1 MVTTRASSAAPSDP
15 ALPEDA
21 SAPARRFTLGSNGRD
36 AIALGIVALALLIPL
51 RGLLRNPGPP
61 MEEGFMLTFPERLL
75 HGEIPNRDFL
85 HLYGPG
91 SLWVLAAVY
100 KVFGAKL
107 EVERLFGLLQ
117 QAGVAF
123 GVYFVARWW
132 GRKVAVVCA
141 LLALVIMLP
150 PAGLTAF
157 AWTGGV
163 GLGVLG
169 LAVGLHAR
177 ASPDD
182 RRAVRLAIV
191 SGVLFGLA
199 FLFRLDL
206 VIACGLA
213 AIVLVWKAPRRRVI
227 ALLGAATATASL
239 VLIQF
244 VMAGFGNAFRGM
256 VLEPVFDLRP
266 GRHLP
271 VPPSWGTLDGFLQ
284 KVGDI
289 PNPLRWPLPVPA
301 ASHQLFLWFFA
312 NLAAIG
318 ILVVVGAWRLR
329 RDPGSIRAR
338 AVLASGLFSLGMVSQ
353 TLQRPDST
361 HIAWVSCISIGLVPI
376 ALMEV
381 LAAWRAR
388 APQARATT
396 TRHAWLVACGIPA
409 VGLLLAVPNFTFRSY
424 ADLSAQSFD
433 HHRTSFLIE
442 RGGVRF
448 YYGDPAVAAAANEM
462 IPTLDRIVRPGDRLL
477 VGPADLRKTVTSEA
491 WIYALY
497 PEAVPGT
504 YYIEMDPGIANA
516 KGSRLAA
523 DLRRADVVVLSHI
536 WQNWDEANDSAK
548 LGDPTPNRILRDKFC
563 SVGSFGKTF
572 EVYQRCDRVEP

>member
-1 MVTTRASSAAPSDP
+1 MVTTRADSAAADP
-15 ALPEDA
+15 PGADDA
-21 SAPARRFTLGSNGRD
+21 SPTRWRPSPRTRD
-36 AIALGIVALALLIPL
+36 VVALSIIALALLIPL

-75 HGEIPNRDFL
+75 RGEIPNRDFL

-91 SLWVLAAVY
+91 SLWVLAGVY
-100 KVFGAKL
+100 QLFGAKL

-117 QAGVAF
+117 QAGVAY
-123 GVYFVARWW
+123 GVFFVARWW

-163 GLGVLG
+163 ALGLLG

-177 ASPDD
+177 ATPDD
-182 RRAVRLAIV
+182 RRATRLAVTAGI
-191 SGVLFGLA
+191 LFGAA

-206 VIACGLA
+206 VVACGLA
-213 AIVLVWKAPRRRVI
+213 ALVLVWRAPRRRVV
-227 ALLGAATATASL
+227 ALLGATVATASL
-239 VLIQF
+239 VLVQF

-266 GRHLP
+266 GRRLP

-289 PNPLRWPLPVPA
+289 PNPLRWPLPTPPP
-301 ASHQLFLWFFA
+301 SNQLFIWFFA
-312 NLAAIG
+312 NLAAIAA
-318 ILVVVGAWRLR
+318 LVVVGAWATR
-329 RDPGSIRAR
+329 RDPTSIRAR

-361 HIAWVSCISIGLVPI
+361 HIAWVSCVSIGLVPI

-381 LAAWRAR
+381 VAAWRDRAPAAR
-388 APQARATT
+388 AGLAR
-396 TRHAWLVACGIPA
+396 RGWLVACGLPA
-409 VGLLLAVPNFTFRSY
+409 LALLLLVPSFTFRAY
-424 ADLSAQSFD
+424 ADFAAQTFGY
-433 HHRTSFLIE
+433 HRTSFLIE
-442 RGGVRF
+442 RNGVRF
-448 YYGDPAVAAAANEM
+448 YYGDPTVADAANAM

-516 KGSRLAA
+516 EGGRLA
-523 DLRRADVVVLSHI
+523 DDVRRADVVVLSRI
-536 WQNWDEANDSAK
+536 WQNWDEPNDSAK
-548 LGDPTPNRILRDKFC
+548 LGDPTPNRVLRRKFC
-563 SVGSFGKTF
+563 LVDTFEPWF
-572 EVYQRCDRVEP
+572 EVYRRCSQAEQ

>member
-1 MVTTRASSAAPSDP
+1 VATTRADSAGVARSPGT
-15 ALPEDA
+15 EDA
-21 SAPARRFTLGSNGRD
+21 PEAPARRRLRPRTRD
-36 AIALGIVALALLIPL
+36 VIALGIIALALLIPL

-75 HGEIPNRDFL
+75 RGEIPNRDFL

-91 SLWVLAAVY
+91 SLWVLAGVY
-100 KVFGAKL
+100 KVLGAKL

-117 QAGVAF
+117 QAGVAY
-123 GVYFVARWW
+123 GAYFIARWW
-132 GRKVAVVCA
+132 GRKVAVACA
-141 LLALVIMLP
+141 LIAMVIMLP

-163 GLGVLG
+163 ALALLG

-177 ASPDD
+177 ATPDD
-182 RRAVRLAIV
+182 RRGVRLAVV
-191 SGVLFGLA
+191 SGILFGLA

-206 VIACGLA
+206 VVACGLA
-213 AIVLVWKAPRRRVI
+213 ALTLVWGAPRRRVL
-227 ALLGAATATASL
+227 ALLGATVATSSL
-239 VLIQF
+239 VLVQF

-256 VLEPVFDLRP
+256 VLQPVFDLRP
-266 GRHLP
+266 GRRLP

-289 PNPLRWPLPVPA
+289 PNPLWWPLPVPP
-301 ASHQLFLWFFA
+301 ASNQLFLWFFA
-312 NLAAIG
+312 NLAAIAT
-318 ILVVVGAWRLR
+318 LVGVGVWALR
-329 RDPGSIRAR
+329 RDPTSIRAR
-338 AVLASGLFSLGMVSQ
+338 AVLASGLLALGMVSQ

-361 HIAWVSCISIGLVPI
+361 HIAWVSCVSIGLVPI

-388 APQARATT
+388 APERRVPMAR
-396 TRHAWLVACGIPA
+396 HGWLLACGIPA
-409 VGLLLAVPNFTFRSY
+409 VGLLLLVPTFTFRSY
-424 ADLSAQSFD
+424 ADFTAQTFGT
-433 HHRTSFLIE
+433 HRTSFLIE
-442 RGGVRF
+442 RDGVRF
-448 YYGDPAVAAAANEM
+448 YYGDPTVAAAANAM

-477 VGPADLRKTVTSEA
+477 VGPSDLRKTVTSEA

-516 KGSRLAA
+516 KGSRLAD
-523 DLRRADVVVLSHI
+523 DLRRADVVVLSRI

-548 LGDPTPNRILRDKFC
+548 LGDPTPNRILERRFC
-563 SVGSFGKTF
+563 PVDTFEPWF
-572 EVYQRCDRVEP
+572 EVYQRCSRAEP

>member
-1 MVTTRASSAAPSDP
+1 
-15 ALPEDA
+15 
-21 SAPARRFTLGSNGRD
+21 
-36 AIALGIVALALLIPL
+36 
-51 RGLLRNPGPP
+51 
-61 MEEGFMLTFPERLL
+61 MLTFPERLL
-75 HGEIPNRDFL
+75 RGEIPNRDFL

-123 GVYFVARWW
+123 GVFSIARWW

-141 LLALVIMLP
+141 LIAMVIMLP

-163 GLGVLG
+163 ALGLLG

-177 ASPDD
+177 ATADD
-182 RRAVRLAIV
+182 RRATWLGIAA
-191 SGVLFGLA
+191 GVLFGLA

-213 AIVLVWKAPRRRVI
+213 AVVLVWRAPRRRVL
-227 ALLGAATATASL
+227 ALLGAAVATASL
-239 VLIQF
+239 VLVQLA
-244 VMAGFGNAFRGM
+244 MAGVGNAVRGM

-266 GRHLP
+266 GRRLP

-289 PNPLRWPLPVPA
+289 PNPLPWPLPVPA

-318 ILVVVGAWRLR
+318 ILVGVGIWALR
-329 RDPGSIRAR
+329 RDPTSIRAR
-338 AVLASGLFSLGMVSQ
+338 AVLASGLFGLGMVSQ

-361 HIAWVSCISIGLVPI
+361 HIAWVSCVSLGLVPI

-381 LAAWRAR
+381 LDGWRAR
-388 APQARATT
+388 APGTRTGVAR
-396 TRHAWLVACGIPA
+396 HGWLVACGLPA
-409 VGLLLAVPNFTFRSY
+409 VGLALLVPTFTVRAY
-424 ADLSAQSFD
+424 ADFSAQTFGK
-433 HHRTSFLIE
+433 HRSSFLIE
-442 RGGVRF
+442 RDGVRF
-448 YYGDPAVAAAANEM
+448 YYGDPTVAAAANAM
-462 IPTLDRIVRPGDRLL
+462 IPTLDRIVKPGDRLL
-477 VGPADLRKTVTSEA
+477 VGPSDLRKTVTSEA

-516 KGSRLAA
+516 EGSRLA
-523 DLRRADVVVLSHI
+523 DDVRNADVIVLSRI

-548 LGDPTPNRILRDKFC
+548 LGDPTPNRILRRRFC
-563 SVGSFGKTF
+563 AVDTFEPWF
-572 EVYQRCDRVEP
+572 EVYQRCDRAEP

>member
-1 MVTTRASSAAPSDP
+1 VATTQADPDAVADPPGTPAASTRWRPSP
-15 ALPEDA
+15 
-21 SAPARRFTLGSNGRD
+21 RTRD
-36 AIALGIVALALLIPL
+36 VVALGIVALALLIPL

-75 HGEIPNRDFL
+75 RGEVPNRDFL

-123 GVYFVARWW
+123 GVFFVARWW
-132 GRKVAVVCA
+132 GRKVAVACA
-141 LLALVIMLP
+141 LIAMVIMLP

-163 GLGVLG
+163 ALGLLG

-182 RRAVRLAIV
+182 RRATRLAIV
-191 SGVLFGLA
+191 SGILFGAA
-199 FLFRLDL
+199 FLYRLDL

-213 AIVLVWKAPRRRVI
+213 AIVLVWKAPRRRVL
-227 ALLGAATATASL
+227 ALLGAAVATGSL
-239 VLIQF
+239 VLVQF
-244 VMAGFGNAFRGM
+244 AMAGFGNAFRGM

-266 GRHLP
+266 GRRLP

-301 ASHQLFLWFFA
+301 SSHQLFIWFFA

-318 ILVVVGAWRLR
+318 ILVGVGAWALR

-361 HIAWVSCISIGLVPI
+361 HIAWVSCVSLGLVPL

-381 LAAWRAR
+381 LAARRPAAPGTRAR
-388 APQARATT
+388 PG
-396 TRHAWLVACGIPA
+396 RHAWLVACGIPA
-409 VGLLLAVPNFTFRSY
+409 AGLLLLVPTFTFRSY
-424 ADLSAQSFD
+424 ADFTAQTFGR
-433 HHRTSFLIE
+433 HRTSFLIE
-442 RGGVRF
+442 RNGVRF
-448 YYGDPAVAAAANEM
+448 YYGDPTVADAANAM

-516 KGSRLAA
+516 KGSRLAD
-523 DLRRADVVVLSHI
+523 DLRAADVVVLSRI
-536 WQNWDEANDSAK
+536 WQDWDEANDSAE
-548 LGDPTPNRILRDKFC
+548 LGDPLPNRILKRRFC
-563 SVGSFGKTF
+563 AVDTFEPWF